1 MSDSARLRKEI
12 RKALSNPN
20 LAGALERFA
29 DTYLVSRR
37 KTYEGVD
44 FEKLRGEI
52 ARLKARA
59 AQDLDALADRF
70 EREARRRG
78 AVVYRAATADDACR
92 YIADLAG
99 ERGVRTVVKSKS
111 MASEEIGLNT
121 HLEGAGVRVVET
133 DLGEWII
140 QQAGQ
145 RPSHMVMPA
154 IHLTREE
161 VSRIF
166 SENLGEE
173 VPPDIER
180 LVKVA
185 RRELRKAFFEAGMG
199 FSGANIAV
207 AETGSIFI
215 VTNEGNAR
223 LVTTLPPVHV
233 ALVGYEKLVSSLAD
247 AATILRALPRSATGQ
262 QAATY
267 LSVITGSTPTYRD
280 GGIGPKELH
289 IVLLDNGRLEMA
301 RDPVFKEALQCIRC
315 ASCLNVCPVYQL
327 VGGHVYGRV
336 YTGGIGAILTAFLDG
351 MEHGDA
357 PQSLCIG
364 CRRCVEF
371 CPADIDI
378 PGLILELR
386 KRLVEGRGLPL
397 PERAVLRGVLR
408 KRPLFHALLRLASK
422 AQKPLS
428 RGGPFITRLPL
439 SLSPLSQARSLPA
452 IADVPLRDRVRQR
465 PEAGGATC
473 GPLALYAGCLID
485 FVYPSVGEAVLSV
498 LEAHGY
504 RVLFPDE
511 QTCCGAPAAYL
522 GDVETAREL
531 AMQNIRAL
539 EASEARYV
547 ITACPTCAVA
557 LIEDFPR
564 LFADDP
570 HWSARARRLA
580 GKVRDFSAFVH
591 GLRMASAPGASA
603 GTGPQ
608 PAEDGSGPGQSGP
621 RLRVTYHDAC
631 HLKRRLGVSQEPR
644 ELISSLAGVEPVEMA
659 EADRCCG
666 FGGSYSLRLPELSA
680 AILERKLRSIEA
692 TGADLVAVDC
702 PGCLL
707 QIAGGLDKR
716 GSAVKVKHTAEI
728 LAGFPLR
735 SHRPPRRELPQ

>member
-1 MSDSARLRKEI
+1 MSGPARLRKDIE
-12 RKALSNPN
+12 KALSNPN

-29 DTYLVSRR
+29 EAYLVARR

-44 FEKLRGEI
+44 FERLRAEVS
-52 ARLKARA
+52 RLKARA
-59 AQDLDALADRF
+59 AQDIGALADRF
-70 EREARRRG
+70 EEEARRRG

-99 ERGVRTVVKSKS
+99 ERGVRTVVKAKS

-199 FSGANIAV
+199 LSGANIAV

-223 LVTTLPPVHV
+223 LATTLPPVHV

-247 AATILRALPRSATGQ
+247 AATILKALPRSATGQ

-267 LSVITGSTPTYRD
+267 VSVITGSTPTYRE
-280 GGIGPKELH
+280 GGTGPKELH

-327 VGGHVYGRV
+327 VGGHVYGHI
-336 YTGGIGAILTAFLDG
+336 YTGGIGAILTAFLEG
-351 MEHGDA
+351 MEQGYG

-371 CPADIDI
+371 CPAEVDI

-386 KRLVEGRGLPL
+386 KRLVEGRGLPF
-397 PERAVLRGVLR
+397 PQRAVLRGVLR
-408 KRPLFHALLRLASK
+408 KRRLFHALLRVASK

-428 RGGPFITRLPL
+428 KGGPFITRLPL
-439 SLSPLSQARSLPA
+439 SLSPLSQTRSLPA
-452 IADVPLRDRVRQR
+452 LAEVPLRDRVRRR
-465 PEAGGATC
+465 PAAEAATR
-473 GPLALYAGCLID
+473 GPLALYAGCLVD

-504 RVLFPDE
+504 RGLFPDE
-511 QTCCGAPAAYL
+511 QTCCGAPAIYL

-531 AMQNIRAL
+531 AMQNIEAL

-547 ITACPTCAVA
+547 ITACPTCAVT

-564 LFADDP
+564 LFGDDP

-580 GKVRDFSAFVH
+580 EKVRDFSAFVH
-591 GLRMASAPGASA
+591 GLRTASTSGARAGPGPKA
-603 GTGPQ
+603 
-608 PAEDGSGPGQSGP
+608 AEDGNGPGRSGP

-631 HLKRRLGVSQEPR
+631 HLKRRLGISREPR
-644 ELISSLAGVEPVEMA
+644 ELISSLTGVELVEMA
-659 EADRCCG
+659 EPDRCCG
-666 FGGSYSLRLPELSA
+666 FGGSYSLRFPELSA
-680 AILERKLRSIEA
+680 AMLERKLRSIEV

-707 QIAGGLDKR
+707 QIAGGLDKK
-716 GSAVKVKHTAEI
+716 GSAVKVEHTAQI
-728 LAGFPLR
+728 LAGFLSRSDGPPCGEPL
-735 SHRPPRRELPQ
+735 Q